1 MTPKLGRVGT
11 YFVPA
16 ANHGNYRLPDSRRNG
31 MATKK
36 RKSLLA
42 HIQRNL
48 LAGLVVL
55 TPILVTWLVF
65 QFILVRLIGF
75 GRPWLPA
82 LYRAITAVS
91 PELAEWLADGR
102 IESAIAVLV
111 TLVLLYL
118 LGWITSRM
126 VGRQVLIG
134 LELLLDRI
142 PVLKAIYGST
152 KRLLLAFQGRPEQM
166 RRVVLIDFPSRD
178 MKTMAFVTQVIRD
191 AATGEELA
199 VVYMP
204 TAPNPTSG
212 YMEIVPMSR
221 VTPTDWTVEEGM
233 QFVISC
239 GASAPESLDYSAKSA
254 PMAPGA
260 GPAAP
265 TETPGIAD
273 RRHPEAASPLDG
285 A

>member
-1 MTPKLGRVGT
+1 
-11 YFVPA
+11 
-16 ANHGNYRLPDSRRNG
+16 

-36 RKSLLA
+36 RKSPLA

-55 TPILVTWLVF
+55 TPILVTWFVF
-65 QFILVRLIGF
+65 QFILGKLIGF
-75 GRPWLPA
+75 GRPWVPA
-82 LYRAITAVS
+82 LYQAIAAVS
-91 PELAEWLADGR
+91 PELAEWLTDGR

-152 KRLLLAFQGRPEQM
+152 KRLLLAFQARPEQM

-178 MKTMAFVTQVIRD
+178 MKTMAFVTQVVRD
-191 AATGEELA
+191 ARTGEELA

-204 TAPNPTSG
+204 TALNPTSG

-221 VTPTDWTVEEGM
+221 VTPTDWSVEEGM
-233 QFVISC
+233 RFVISC
-239 GASAPESLDYSAKSA
+239 GTSAPESLDYSAQAA
-254 PMAPGA
+254 PPGA

-265 TETPGIAD
+265 TETPGIPEK
-273 RRHPEAASPLDG
+273 RHPEATGPPEG